1 MLKTVI
7 LLAGMLWAAGL
18 WRESGAAPRSRA
30 ALRHVVHVNGTRG
43 KSTVCRLIEA
53 GLRAGGVRVFCKTTG
68 TDPMTIN
75 VAGVDFYGNT
85 ASF

>member
-1 MLKTVI
+1 M
-7 LLAGMLWAAGL
+7 
-18 WRESGAAPRSRA
+18 
-30 ALRHVVHVNGTRG
+30 
-43 KSTVCRLIEA
+43 CRLIEA